1 MGHLVKPCGKAH
13 AHCRVCRPDVTKKI
27 SSTHR
32 LNPNRAMLGKTH
44 SLETKAKMSVS
55 ALGKPK
61 SLDHRRKL
69 ADASRRRTGWHHS
82 PETRRKQAKETARYI
97 SQYPSPKTSL
107 EHALAR
113 LLTEAGFEFEEQK
126 KFGRCVV
133 DAYDPE
139 NGLVWEA
146 DGTYW
151 HQDKNYEV
159 KRDSYLLSQ
168 GVAAVIHL
176 TEKDLAN

>member
-1 MGHLVKPCGKAH
+1 MGHLVKSCGKAH
-13 AHCRVCRPDVTKKI
+13 PHCRKCRPDVAKKI
-27 SSTHR
+27 R
-32 LNPNRAMLGKTH
+32 LFNKLSPNRAMLGRTH
-44 SLETKAKMSVS
+44 SLKTREKMRVA
-55 ALGKPK
+55 ALGRTHTPET
-61 SLDHRRKL
+61 RAKL
-69 ADASRRRTGWHHS
+69 ADASRKHTGWHHS
-82 PETRRKQAKETARYI
+82 SETRKKQAEATARYI

-107 EHALAR
+107 EYALAR
-113 LLTEAGFEFEEQK
+113 LLTKAGFEFEEQK

-151 HQDKNYEV
+151 HQDKNHEI
-159 KRDSYLLSQ
+159 KRDNYLLSQ

-176 TEKDLAN
+176 TEEDLTN